1 MSIGPSEFSARTAL
15 VTGGSRGLGAA
26 IAARLAAGGADVVVA
41 SRTAPSDPVP
51 GIRWIQAELGTAEGV
66 AALVGRLRDDRIEV
80 DLLIDNAGAASSAT
94 DTLETPDSAWSR
106 DLELNLLAA
115 VRLDREVVAGMIA
128 RGHGVVVHISS
139 IASHFPQPQQS
150 SYSASKAAMNSYSRS
165 LAAEVGP
172 QGVRVVNVLPGFI
185 ATEGAVAH
193 HTAMA
198 AERGIPLEQV
208 QRELALALKVPMARP
223 GAADDAAEL
232 VAFLAS
238 DRAKW
243 ITGSEFRVDGGII
256 PTV

>member
-1 MSIGPSEFSARTAL
+1 MGIDSSEFSGQTAL

-26 IAARLAAGGADVVVA
+26 IASRLAAGGADVWVA
-41 SRTAPSDPVP
+41 SRTAPGEPMAGV
-51 GIRWIQAELGTAEGV
+51 RWLEADLGSAEGV
-66 AALVGRLRDDRIEV
+66 TALARRLTDSQIEV

-94 DTLETPDSAWSR
+94 DALNTSDAAWSR

-115 VRLDREVVAGMIA
+115 VRLDRELVAGMVG

-193 HTAMA
+193 HTTMA
-198 AERGIPLEQV
+198 TERGISLEQM

-223 GAADDAAEL
+223 GSAEDAAEL

-243 ITGSEFRVDGGII
+243 ITGAEFRVDGGII